1 MTSTKKREWIHIRIA
16 FLKLNTK
23 TFEET
28 AKSAIV
34 IPNNMIRKEKNQECE
49 KEKWSEHNTA
59 DIYNH

>member
-49 KEKWSEHNTA
+49 KEK
-59 DIYNH
+59 